1 VVVNVSFPC
10 LIPLA
15 VIANHFAGG
24 FGYHTNDARGA
35 ASRTAANSGGQYVPE
50 SVDMV
55 IDSGIILH
63 NLPIFPGFEA
73 SLRWRLFGPRELTQS
88 SQIHSEASSLF
99 YLRLGYQFN
108 PRYSIAVDVYN
119 LLNTHAQDIDYYY
132 ASRLKFEP
140 PGPDGGG
147 YNDIEI
153 PPAESRSVRVTL
165 TARF

>member
-63 NLPIFPGFEA
+63 NLPHFSRLR
-73 SLRWRLFGPRELTQS
+73 SLSSLAPFWSSRTELTQS

-119 LLNTHAQDIDYYY
+119 LLNTHAQDIAYYY
-132 ASRLKFEP
+132 PR
-140 PGPDGGG
+140 G
-147 YNDIEI
+147 
-153 PPAESRSVRVTL
+153 
-165 TARF
+165 

>member
-1 VVVNVSFPC
+1 
-10 LIPLA
+10 
-15 VIANHFAGG
+15 
-24 FGYHTNDARGA
+24 
-35 ASRTAANSGGQYVPE
+35 
-50 SVDMV
+50 MV

-73 SLRWRLFGPRELTQS
+73 SLRWRFFGPRELTQS
-88 SQIHSEASSLF
+88 NQIHSEATSLF

-119 LLNTHAQDIDYYY
+119 LLNTHAQDIAYYY

-140 PGPDGGG
+140 PSPDGGG

-153 PPAESRSVRVTL
+153 HPAESRSVRVTL